1 MHIATRTVA
10 VLAATVALTATT
22 LPATH
27 ADEPAVTVRDR
38 LGQIAQ
44 VDEAVPIS
52 KSPTTAVRD
61 GRVTLGTAASSA
73 IAVDLPVTRTKTKKS
88 DGRYVLPGRDDATV
102 AVAPTATGTQILVG
116 IESAEAPTS
125 YRFGLGATPGVRPE
139 LTPDGG
145 VDLIDGDGI
154 LTAQVEA
161 PWAVDAE
168 GRRVPTRYEV
178 REDAIIQVVDHRA
191 GEFDYPI
198 VADPKLKFCDLKT
211 AVCVKFSKKETRKIR
226 DAMFASL
233 GAGVNTLC
241 KAIPRAGAAG
251 LLVKAVCAAAVTAYF
266 YGLRGVFKKAK
277 KQGKCVELKFRVV
290 AAAVVTGK
298 VVKC

>member
-10 VLAATVALTATT
+10 VLAATVALTATA
-22 LPATH
+22 LPAQ
-27 ADEPAVTVRDR
+27 AEEPTVTVRDR

-44 VDEAVPIS
+44 VDEAVPVS
-52 KSPTTAVRD
+52 KSPTSGVKA
-61 GRVTLGTAASSA
+61 GRVTLGTSGSTA
-73 IAVDLPVTRTKTKKS
+73 IAVDLPVTRTKAKKT
-88 DGRYVLPGRDDATV
+88 DGRYVLPGRDDTTV

-116 IESAEAPTS
+116 IDSAQAPTS
-125 YRFGLGATPGVRPE
+125 YRFGLGSTPGVRPE

-145 VDLIDGDGI
+145 VDLIDREGI

-178 REDAIIQVVDHRA
+178 REGAITQVVDHRA
-191 GEFDYPI
+191 GEFAYPI

-211 AVCVKFSKKETRKIR
+211 AVCVKFSKKEIKKIHK
-226 DAMFASL
+226 AMFVSV
-233 GAGVNTLC
+233 GAGISTLC
-241 KAIPRAGAAG
+241 GQIPAKNPAGIA
-251 LLVKAVCAAAVTAYF
+251 VRAVCAAAVAAYF
-266 YGLRGVFKKAK
+266 YKLRGVFKKAK
-277 KQGKCVELKFRVV
+277 KQGKCVELKFRIV
-290 AAAVVTGK
+290 AVAIVGGK